1 LANKIKLLVVDDEEL
16 ICNYIEHRFK
26 KKGLDV
32 FFALS
37 GEEALVVF
45 DKQKPDI
52 MILDI
57 MMNGIDGLETLTRIK
72 EKYFLPK
79 VIIVSAVESKFK
91 LEQLKILG
99 VCNYLTK
106 PILLKEL
113 DSIVMQFV
121 NEIRQ
126 ARQTYG

>member
-1 LANKIKLLVVDDEEL
+1 MANKIKLLVVDDEEL

-37 GEEALVVF
+37 GEEALVIF
-45 DKQKPDI
+45 EKQKPDI

-57 MMNGIDGLETLTRIK
+57 MMEGIDGIETLTRIK
-72 EKYFLPK
+72 ERYFLPK
-79 VIIVSAVESKFK
+79 VIIVSAVESISKI
-91 LEQLKILG
+91 EQLKTLG
-99 VCNYLTK
+99 ACNYLTK

-113 DSIVMQFV
+113 DSLVMQFV
-121 NEIRQ
+121 DEIRQ
-126 ARQTYG
+126 KR